1 MRQIGLCA
9 GTDFPETDAWA
20 EGLGSAASGSAPPLP
35 PRSGTASSPLRSS
48 TAGRCVVRGKRSVVR
63 VGCGAERALGPGA
76 SDTPGGA
83 VERAPDVGGGR
94 RPGGGALGSGRGERA
109 LVVGAGR
116 RLGGGALGLGGAN
129 VPQSWG
135 RGEGPGAGRGRGPA
149 PPAARGGLGSCDSGH
164 CEVAAL
170 ERVADVGCDACVS
183 SFEETQ
189 CVTAVTAVACSLQKL
204 RKLG

>member
-1 MRQIGLCA
+1 M
-9 GTDFPETDAWA
+9 
-20 EGLGSAASGSAPPLP
+20 
-35 PRSGTASSPLRSS
+35 
-48 TAGRCVVRGKRSVVR
+48 R

-83 VERAPDVGGGR
+83 VERAPG
-94 RPGGGALGSGRGERA
+94 
-109 LVVGAGR
+109 VGAGR